1 MYVCGLLANSVFV
14 KVQIATIFFLLGNS
28 FCILILH
35 GSVFVTV
42 MYPIYEHEKLFRVQ
56 LFLET

>member
-14 KVQIATIFFLLGNS
+14 KVQIAMIFFLLGNS

-42 MYPIYEHEKLFRVQ
+42 MYPIYEHEKLFRV
-56 LFLET
+56 